1 MASSLFPLLKI
12 PDFQEIQLSEKKFIS
27 SKFLFEGPKS
37 LFKKVFNNFLSDE
50 NQKKNFVSRSA
61 FTQFVKEFC
70 SGNKIPNPLAAAK
83 NEWIAMDDE
92 QKDDYRTK
100 EVTLSSCKP
109 KVLKIKR
116 KCRLIRC
123 SYSIFIQ
130 VKCKEKSRS
139 YEELGNKWKSL
150 PEEKKI
156 PYHKLY
162 LADKERAGFE
172 KSVFNR
178 FELVLRLLGAA
189 SSNKLVRKYNGYI
202 VFRDELK
209 ASLIERG
216 FNKIPNL
223 DAIGRRRYIKL
234 DKEARKNYKSAAVV
248 KNTELVE
255 QFFEKVYKKA
265 NVDYGE
271 LIVTENVQSNW
282 NNLLEEDFDEFLN
295 EETHFKF

>member
-1 MASSLFPLLKI
+1 MEHYLFPLIKI
-12 PDFQEIQLSEKKFIS
+12 PDFQDIQLSKKKFIS
-27 SKFLFEGPKS
+27 SKFLYEGPKS
-37 LFKKVFNNFLSDE
+37 LFKKVFNNFLGDE

-61 FTQFVKEFC
+61 FTQFVKVFC
-70 SGNKIPNPLAAAK
+70 QGNKVPNPLLAAK
-83 NEWIAMDDE
+83 NEWMSMDDE
-92 QKDDYRTK
+92 QKDDFRRK
-100 EVTLSSCKP
+100 DVSLSSCKP
-109 KVLKIKR
+109 KVVKIKR

-123 SYSIFIQ
+123 SYSIYIQ

-150 PEEKKI
+150 PEEKKV

-162 LADKERAGFE
+162 LADKERAEFE
-172 KSVFNR
+172 GNVFNR

-189 SSNKLVRKYNGYI
+189 SPTKLIKKYNGYI

-223 DAIGRRRYIKL
+223 DTIGRKRYIKL
-234 DKEARKNYKSAAVV
+234 DKETRKNYKSAAVV
-248 KNTELVE
+248 KNNELIE

-271 LIVTENVQSNW
+271 LIVTENVQNNW